1 MLQARMNAFDEVLAY
16 FNQIQRRYLNVAP
29 LFQVLPHWA
38 LQKKGLIGV
47 WINSILID
55 GLLLV
60 CLIFRSIILDC
71 RLGYI

>member
-16 FNQIQRRYLNVAP
+16 FNQVQRRYLNVAP

-38 LQKKGLIGV
+38 LYKKGLIGV

-60 CLIFRSIILDC
+60 CLVFARIILDG